1 MLENQQKS
9 FWEFSI
15 CLKYP
20 AKSKGYSFYRDD
32 RWANSLGWRRFIQRQ
47 ITKKKVEMICSFR
60 KSIAFL
66 WCLADATARF
76 MISFFFYKRSR
87 KDVLISFQDWLQ
99 GTKKKSLAKSQI
111 NLERIFYSSMLFF
124 SQKISSPVA
133 SGCNVV
139 FPCFRFLSLPWLL
152 FTTTIYDPRKW
163 KTSLKDTHSWGKWS
177 K

>member
-1 MLENQQKS
+1 MKH

-47 ITKKKVEMICSFR
+47 ITKKKWRWSAPSVKVLHFFDAWLMPLPG
-60 KSIAFL
+60 L
-66 WCLADATARF
+66 WYLFC
-76 MISFFFYKRSR
+76 YKRSR
-87 KDVLISFQDWLQ
+87 KDVLISFQDWWQ
-99 GTKKKSLAKSQI
+99 GISLLTKKKSLAKSQI
-111 NLERIFYSSMLFF
+111 NLERIFYSSMIFF
-124 SQKISSPVA
+124 PQKISSPVA